1 MLSKNMSRVL
11 NQQIQV
17 EFQAS
22 YVYLAMSAYCESLYL
37 PGLAAWMR
45 RQSEEEQAHAMRL
58 FDFVLARGGDVVL
71 LAVEK
76 PEAEFGSPLEMFETV
91 LSHEEGVTAKIHDAY
106 KEALKETDHA
116 TEVELQWFIT
126 EQVEEEKTAGDIV
139 ARLKMIGK
147 DTATLLMLDN
157 ELGRAEQE

>member
-1 MLSKNMSRVL
+1 MLSKNMSTVL
-11 NQQIQV
+11 NQQIQA

-22 YVYLAMSAYCESLYL
+22 YTYLAMSAYCEGLYL

-45 RQSEEEQAHAMRL
+45 RQSEEERGHAMRL
-58 FDFVLARGGDVVL
+58 FDFVLARGGDVTL
-71 LAVEK
+71 LALDK
-76 PEAEFGSPLEMFETV
+76 PEAEFGSPLEMFKTV
-91 LSHEEGVTAKIHDAY
+91 LKHEESVTSKIHGAY
-106 KEALKETDHA
+106 KQALKQTDHA

-157 ELGRAEQE
+157 ELGKVQE